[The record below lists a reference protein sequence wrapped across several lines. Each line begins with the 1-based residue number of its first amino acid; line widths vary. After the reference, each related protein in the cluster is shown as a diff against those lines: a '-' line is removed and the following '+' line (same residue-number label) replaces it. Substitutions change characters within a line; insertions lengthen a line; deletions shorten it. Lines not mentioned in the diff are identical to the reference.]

1 MTIKKREVIALYDFL
16 NDMQSGDVT
25 LSIEDWKTLTDNK
38 SLMEVELAKID
49 KARIK
54 LVREHS
60 SLPEDAELIKVD
72 DEKRQV
78 FGKKYIEILE
88 EELDLELQT
97 IKVTNLG
104 ETMNGKTGIWEFM
117 KYMVAK

>member
-25 LSIEDWKTLTDNK
+25 LSIQDWKTLTENK
-38 SLMEVELAKID
+38 SVMESELSKID
-49 KARIK
+49 KARIE

-60 SLPEDAELIKVD
+60 SLPEDSELIKVD
-72 DEKRQV
+72 DDKRQI

-88 EELDLELQT
+88 EEIDIDLQS
-97 IKVTNLG
+97 INVSNLG
-104 ETMNGKTGIWEFM
+104 ETMNGKNGIWEFM
-117 KYMVAK
+117 KYMVSK